1 MKNKTNSIIL
11 ITILTSILITSCG
24 NAEEPAPTI
33 DPVEVM
39 TQVAG
44 TVQAEVT
51 QAAMLVPTAT
61 MPAPI
66 PTAPLPIPTS
76 ALPVPTAPSVL
87 PTAPST
93 GIPQQ
98 SPDDAIWVA
107 DIESP
112 DGTIFEP
119 DERFTRVMRIENTG
133 TTTWNTEYS
142 LVYWDGQPIM
152 CDETDNIQYLQQSV
166 DPGMQ
171 IDFSIR
177 CTAPTAY
184 GNYSN
189 YYKLI
194 NDEGQPFGPD
204 FYIIMETGTWEAKK
218 TQQHAGDED

>member
-1 MKNKTNSIIL
+1 MKKKTNLIIL
-11 ITILTSILITSCG
+11 TAILASILISSCG
-24 NAEEPAPTI
+24 PREEPEPTL
-33 DPVEVM
+33 DPIEVM

-51 QAAMLVPTAT
+51 QQAALNPTAT
-61 MPAPI
+61 TAPIPTAALPI
-66 PTAPLPIPTS
+66 PTAPLP
-76 ALPVPTAPSVL
+76 VPTTPAVAPTV
-87 PTAPST
+87 PSAANS
-93 GIPQQ
+93 QQ
-98 SPDDAIWVA
+98 RPDNATWIA

-119 DERFTRVMRIENTG
+119 GERFTRVMRIENTG

-152 CDETDNIQYLQQSV
+152 CDEEDNIQSLTQTV

-177 CTAPTAY
+177 CTAPAAY

-194 NDEGQPFGPD
+194 NADGVPFGPD
-204 FYIIMETGTWEAKK
+204 FYIVIETGTWEAKK
-218 TQQHAGDED
+218 TQQHEGEED